1 MNDRLLSLVLDLLGK
16 CNSITI
22 TMDNFIKLYLV
33 KSI

>member
-16 CNSITI
+16 WNSITI

>member
-1 MNDRLLSLVLDLLGK
+1 MNDRLLSLVLDLLG
-16 CNSITI
+16 NSITI